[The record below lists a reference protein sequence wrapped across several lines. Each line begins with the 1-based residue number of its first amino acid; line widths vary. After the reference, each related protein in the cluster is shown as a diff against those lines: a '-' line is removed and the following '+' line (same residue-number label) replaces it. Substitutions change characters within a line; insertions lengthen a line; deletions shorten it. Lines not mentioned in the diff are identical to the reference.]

1 MATINNMKKEEGKK
15 YEHNGKTIKLI
26 PAKRVKKVSASN
38 DSDDVQEKVSTERK
52 KKTAE
57 PEKASAKFAVND
69 KVVLKNIPPEYAGY
83 GFAESTV
90 VKVFKSTS
98 ENEYRYTIKSS
109 TGQELALLKENQL
122 KVRKVNFKK

>member
-1 MATINNMKKEEGKK
+1 MKKEEGKK
-15 YEHNGKTIKLI
+15 YEHNGKTVKLI
-26 PAKRVKKVSASN
+26 PAKRVKKVSAGT
-38 DSDDVQEKVSTERK
+38 DTGDEKEKVSTERK
-52 KKTAE
+52 KKTTE